1 MGGSDVDKME
11 LFALLNI
18 HCLRYKFGILR
29 MLCQNYVYNKLFF
42 IDSKVF
48 PSIHPSLQLTRNLHI
63 YKHQEHS
70 PTRSDN
76 WSDNPHT

>member
-1 MGGSDVDKME
+1 MPE
-11 LFALLNI
+11 LFVEQI
-18 HCLRYKFGILR
+18 
-29 MLCQNYVYNKLFF
+29 VF

-76 WSDNPHT
+76 WSDNPHTLPYQWITGAI